1 MRAARP
7 GRAHSAIILFLGEK
21 AVRNYIIKRVAQALP
36 LLLGVTVISF
46 LIMHAAPGGPL
57 SMYAM
62 NPKVSAADIARIRAA
77 LGLDLPLHQQYWKWL
92 TSLLRGNWGYSFSS
106 GLPVAKMIAQRLPA
120 TLQLMLASFV
130 LSVAIALPVGILSAI
145 RRYSALDYSVTVL
158 SFAGVSLPVFW
169 FGLMMMLLFSVKLR
183 LLPSSGMFTIGMGA
197 SISDRIRH
205 LIMPV
210 AVLSMASI
218 ASWSRYMRSSML
230 EVIRQD
236 YIQTARAKGLAEKVV
251 IYKHALKNAMIPV
264 ITVMGIQIPLFFTGA
279 VITETIFAWPGMGR
293 LYYAAVLQR
302 DYSLLMGI
310 LTISASLVI
319 IFNLL
324 ADISYALFDPR
335 IKYD

>member
-1 MRAARP
+1 
-7 GRAHSAIILFLGEK
+7 
-21 AVRNYIIKRVAQALP
+21 VRNYVIRRLLQAVP

-57 SMYAM
+57 TMYAM
-62 NPKVSAADIARIRAA
+62 NPKVSAADIARMQAA

-92 TSLLRGNWGYSFSS
+92 TSLLQGNWGYSFTS
-106 GLPVAKMIAQRLPA
+106 GLPVAKLIAQRLPA

-130 LSVAIALPVGILSAI
+130 LSVAVAIPIGILSAI
-145 RRYSALDYSVTVL
+145 RRYSVLDYSVTIL
-158 SFAGVSLPVFW
+158 SFAGISLPVFW
-169 FGLMMMLLFSVKLR
+169 FGLMLMLLFSVKLH
-183 LLPSSGMFTIGMGA
+183 LLPSSGMFTIGMEA
-197 SISDRIRH
+197 SLWDRLSH

-210 AVLSMASI
+210 TVLSMASI

-236 YIQTARAKGLAEKVV
+236 YIQTARAKGLAEKTVV
-251 IYKHALKNAMIPV
+251 YKHALKNAMIPV
-264 ITVMGIQIPLFFTGA
+264 ITIMGVQIPLFFTGA

-293 LYYAAVLQR
+293 LYYTAVLQR

-319 IFNLL
+319 LFNLL
-324 ADISYALFDPR
+324 TDIAYAYFDPR

>member
-1 MRAARP
+1 M
-7 GRAHSAIILFLGEK
+7 
-21 AVRNYIIKRVAQALP
+21 RNYVIRRLLQAVP

-57 SMYAM
+57 TMYAM
-62 NPKVSAADIARIRAA
+62 NPKVSAADIARMQAA

-92 TSLLRGNWGYSFSS
+92 TSLLQGNWGYSFTS
-106 GLPVAKMIAQRLPA
+106 GLPVAKLIAQRLPA

-130 LSVAIALPVGILSAI
+130 LSVAVAIPIGILSAI
-145 RRYSALDYSVTVL
+145 RRYSVLDYSVTIL
-158 SFAGVSLPVFW
+158 SFAGISLPVFW
-169 FGLMMMLLFSVKLR
+169 FGLMLMLLFSVKLH
-183 LLPSSGMFTIGMGA
+183 LLPSSGMFTIGMEA
-197 SISDRIRH
+197 SLWDRLSH

-210 AVLSMASI
+210 TVLSMASI

-236 YIQTARAKGLAEKVV
+236 YIQTARAKGLAEKTVV
-251 IYKHALKNAMIPV
+251 YKHALKNAMIPV
-264 ITVMGIQIPLFFTGA
+264 ITIMGVQIPLFFTGA

-293 LYYAAVLQR
+293 LYYTAVLQR

-319 IFNLL
+319 LFNLL
-324 ADISYALFDPR
+324 TDIAYAYFDPR